1 MNLTQILINSL
12 VRASELGLIAMGV
25 TLVFSLLRFA
35 NFAHGELALIGAY
48 LAYALSAAGLDL
60 WLAIPLGA
68 VATGFIAVAIDK
80 ALFARVRTAPGLV
93 LLVASMG
100 LSLFLKNVVG
110 AIWGTKSYS
119 FEGSLARSFSFAGGF
134 VTSTQVIILVVS
146 VIAMLCFHL
155 LLSHTR
161 LGRAM
166 RALADDSELARARG
180 IRVEAIISRVWFIV
194 GSYAALGG
202 ALIGLETVISLELGY
217 SVILPA
223 FAAAVLG
230 GIGSVHGAML
240 GALIIGLA
248 ENIVLAI
255 DWSFLPATSGPLYID
270 TGYKLAVAF
279 LVMVAVLILRPRG
292 LFQGTS
298 GD

>member
-60 WLAIPLGA
+60 WLAIPLSA

-100 LSLFLKNVVG
+100 LSLFLKNIVG

-134 VTSTQVIILVVS
+134 ITSTQVTILVVS

>member
-100 LSLFLKNVVG
+100 LSLFLKNIVG

-180 IRVEAIISRVWFIV
+180 IRVEAIISKVWFIV
-194 GSYAALGG
+194 GCYAALGG

>member
-60 WLAIPLGA
+60 WLAIPLSA

-100 LSLFLKNVVG
+100 LSLFLKNIVG

-134 VTSTQVIILVVS
+134 ITSTKVTILVVS

-255 DWSFLPATSGPLYID
+255 DWSFLPFASGPLYID

>member
-1 MNLTQILINSL
+1 
-12 VRASELGLIAMGV
+12 
-25 TLVFSLLRFA
+25 
-35 NFAHGELALIGAY
+35 
-48 LAYALSAAGLDL
+48 
-60 WLAIPLGA
+60 
-68 VATGFIAVAIDK
+68 
-80 ALFARVRTAPGLV
+80 
-93 LLVASMG
+93 
-100 LSLFLKNVVG
+100 
-110 AIWGTKSYS
+110 
-119 FEGSLARSFSFAGGF
+119 
-134 VTSTQVIILVVS
+134 
-146 VIAMLCFHL
+146 
-155 LLSHTR
+155 
-161 LGRAM
+161 M

-255 DWSFLPATSGPLYID
+255 DWSFLPFASGPLYID